1 MQARSH
7 RLRTILFDL
16 DGTVAD
22 TAPDLAYALNIVLE
36 EEGYPSFALDRVRP
50 MVSLGGRAL
59 IEAAFAMGP
68 EHAKSDHLRERFLQ
82 LYRQNLTKHTRL
94 FPGIA
99 SVLDHIEEQGMNWG
113 IVTNKSAWLT
123 NPLIEELGLTA
134 RAACVVSGDTTNNF
148 KPHPEP
154 LLHACAEVG
163 SDPGECIYI
172 GDSHKDIEAGRRA
185 GMQTLVALFGYIPND
200 EDPSTWG
207 ADSLLE
213 IPEELIDWLELGA

>member
-1 MQARSH
+1 MHARSH

-36 EEGYPSFALDRVRP
+36 EEGYPPFALDRVRP

-59 IEAAFAMGP
+59 IEAAFGLRP
-68 EHAKSDHLRERFLQ
+68 EDAQSDHLRQRFLQ

-94 FPGIA
+94 FPGVT
-99 SVLDHIEEQGMNWG
+99 SVLDHIEEHGLNWG

-123 NPLIEELGLTA
+123 SPLIEELGLTT
-134 RAACVVSGDTTNNF
+134 RVACVVSGDTTNNF

-154 LLHACAEVG
+154 LLYACAQVG

-213 IPEELIDWLELGA
+213 IPEELIDWLELRA